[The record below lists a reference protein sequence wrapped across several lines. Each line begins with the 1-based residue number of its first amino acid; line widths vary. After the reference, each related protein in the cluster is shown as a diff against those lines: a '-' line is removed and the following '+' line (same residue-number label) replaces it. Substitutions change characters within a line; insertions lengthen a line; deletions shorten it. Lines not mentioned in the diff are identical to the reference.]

1 MVVKTGMGVPAM
13 NVLIVD
19 DDLLCHEIVRSMLKE
34 KGIATQSVFN
44 VDAAL
49 DILHAQS
56 FDLIVTDVVMPG
68 RHGTDLIQA
77 LRGDGVTT
85 PIIAMTAGHENAVD
99 DYVFHAGMFAD
110 AALPKPLHRQNFLDM
125 VEKLA
130 PAV

>member
-1 MVVKTGMGVPAM
+1 M

-19 DDLLCHEIVRSMLKE
+19 DDQLCHEIVRSLLSE
-34 KGIATQSVFN
+34 KAAEVQSCYN
-44 VDAAL
+44 VDSAL
-49 DILHAQS
+49 DVLSTHN

-68 RHGTDLIQA
+68 RHGTDLIRQ
-77 LRGDGVTT
+77 LRDDGVTT

-110 AALPKPLHRQNFLDM
+110 AAMPKPLHRQQFLDR

-130 PAV
+130 PSH

>member
-1 MVVKTGMGVPAM
+1 M

-19 DDLLCHEIVRSMLKE
+19 DDQLCHEIVRSMLKE
-34 KGIATQSVFN
+34 KGIETQSCYN
-44 VDAAL
+44 VDSAL
-49 DILHAQS
+49 DVLSAHD

-77 LRGDGVTT
+77 LRGEGVTT

-110 AALPKPLHRQNFLDM
+110 AALPKPLHRQEFLDV
-125 VEKLA
+125 VEKLVPVA
-130 PAV
+130 